1 MMRGGIAMNGG
12 SGMRDRSGGAG
23 SKAAAEGIVLD
34 ARVEGL
40 APSATLAM
48 NDLAARLVAE
58 GREVFHLGFG
68 QSPFPPPAELVAAL
82 RDNAHRCEYL
92 PVRGLPALREAVAAH
107 HSRLH
112 GMSVR
117 ADDVLIGPGSKQ
129 LMYLVQLALDAVTI
143 VPTPAW
149 VSYAPQARLAGRPC
163 VTVPTDFDNGWR
175 LTPAALEAVCGQLAG
190 RRGLLVLNDPGNP
203 TGTTYGEAQ
212 LAALAEVAERRG
224 LLVLSDEIYGD
235 LDHRGRHVSMARFHP
250 DGTLVTSGLSKWC
263 GAGGWRLGCL
273 LVPDVLAG
281 LRDAV
286 AIAAS
291 ETFSSASAPIQYAA
305 VSAYRESAEISAA
318 LEAQRRILAALSG
331 WCVERLRAAGVRVC
345 GADGGFYLFPD
356 FGPFA
361 DRLAARGITTSAELA
376 RRLLADDGVAT
387 LPGSAFGRAADELT
401 LRLAYVHFDGGAV
414 LRAAAGRTIDEPF
427 LKQHCGRVLQA
438 IERICAAATGS

>member
-1 MMRGGIAMNGG
+1 
-12 SGMRDRSGGAG
+12 MRDRSGGAG
-23 SKAAAEGIVLD
+23 SKVAAEGIALD
-34 ARVEGL
+34 ARVDGL

-48 NDLAARLVAE
+48 NELAARLVAE

-163 VTVPTDFDNGWR
+163 VTVPTDFDDGWR
-175 LTPAALEAVCGQLAG
+175 LTPAALEAVCGGLGG

-203 TGTTYGEAQ
+203 TGATYGEAH
-212 LAALAEVAERRG
+212 LAVLAEVADRHR

-273 LVPDVLAG
+273 LVPEALAG

-291 ETFSSASAPIQYAA
+291 ETFSAASAPIQYAA
-305 VSAYRESAEISAA
+305 VSAYQGSAEISGA
-318 LEAQRRILAALSG
+318 LQEQRRLLAALG
-331 WCVERLRAAGVRVC
+331 AWCVERLHGAGVRVC
-345 GADGGFYLFPD
+345 AAEGGFYLFPD
-356 FGPFA
+356 FGPLA
-361 DRLAARGITTSAELA
+361 ERLAARGITTSAELA
-376 RRLLADDGVAT
+376 RRLLADNGVAT
-387 LPGSAFGRAADELT
+387 LPGSAFGRPAEELT
-401 LRLAYVHFDGGAV
+401 LRLAYVDFDGGAA
-414 LRAAAGRTIDEPF
+414 LQACPGRGIDEPF
-427 LKQHCGRVLQA
+427 LQQHCGRVLEG
-438 IERICAAATGS
+438 IERICAAAG